1 MEFNEPLQLT
11 LSPMCA
17 DFNYD
22 GIIHDKI
29 AFFFFQIHRVIHWE
43 PFDASNFKYY
53 DEICDSWLCDEIHES
68 LS

>member
-43 PFDASNFKYY
+43 PFDASNFKY
-53 DEICDSWLCDEIHES
+53 
-68 LS
+68 